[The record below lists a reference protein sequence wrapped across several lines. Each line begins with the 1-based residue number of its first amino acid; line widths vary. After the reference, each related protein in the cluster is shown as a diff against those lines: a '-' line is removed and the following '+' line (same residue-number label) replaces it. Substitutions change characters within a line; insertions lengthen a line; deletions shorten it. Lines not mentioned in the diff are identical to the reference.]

1 MAKGKFPVRI
11 VIYILIVIIAIYLI
25 KKYVIGTDP
34 LTKEGEEKNA
44 DPQAPAGSPKPSS
57 SLKRVGNNTTLKR
70 GTKAQEVQWVQYYY
84 NSKIAVPA
92 GKTKLVE
99 DGIFGAKTEAVVKTV
114 TGQNSTTWT
123 NFKAKIDAANNP
135 IAETFNQD
143 NYPSYFPWL
152 TPLV

>member
-1 MAKGKFPVRI
+1 MAKAKGKFPVRI

-44 DPQAPAGSPKPSS
+44 DPKAPPGSPKSPS
-57 SLKRVGNNTTLKR
+57 SLKRVGNNTTLKK

-84 NSKIAVPA
+84 NSKIAEPA

-99 DGIFGAKTEAVVKTV
+99 DGIFGSKTESVVKTV
-114 TGQNSTTWT
+114 TGQSSTTWT
-123 NFKAKIDAANNP
+123 NFKAKIDSANNP
-135 IAETFNQD
+135 IANQETV
-143 NYPSYFPWL
+143 PTYFPWL
-152 TPLV
+152 SPLV